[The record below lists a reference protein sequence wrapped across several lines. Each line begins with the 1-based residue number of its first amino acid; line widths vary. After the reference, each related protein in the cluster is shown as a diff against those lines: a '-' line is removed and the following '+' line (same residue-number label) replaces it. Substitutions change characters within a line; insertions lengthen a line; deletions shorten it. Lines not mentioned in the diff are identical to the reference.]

1 MKENNSSLLTNQS
14 GFTLVEV
21 LISIVLMAF
30 VALTTYQITDSSINT
45 KENVTKEDREIMQ
58 VLTMLNRMD
67 ADFQES
73 YSPLFFDA
81 QASRSA
87 SVDDSANGGN
97 YSNDINYFEGNKNF
111 YAKTKAGHLIP
122 FYLAE
127 EKGTLQF
134 LSTAH
139 RRRVEGKKESRFAW
153 IKYSLRSSAQNQ
165 DSDSEE
171 EKRGENELVRQSFA
185 GDIYNKEI
193 DWEKVP
199 AQVVIQNI
207 KELEFQFW
215 DERTKKFTANINDLN
230 ENRYNIRAVKV
241 VFTWIDPDKNEQK
254 FEKNFRTLWPYFN
267 PKQDEM
273 LNNSSN
279 PSNPFDTSNSG
290 NNNNANGAGNP
301 DDDGGIVQ

>member
-1 MKENNSSLLTNQS
+1 MKLQTSKVILNQS

-30 VALTTYQITDSSINT
+30 VALTTYQITDSSITT

-81 QASRSA
+81 QASRAAVS
-87 SVDDSANGGN
+87 DDSANGN

-111 YAKTKAGHLIP
+111 YAKTKSGHLVP

-139 RRRVEGKKESRFAW
+139 RRRIEGKKESRFVW
-153 IKYSLRSSAQNQ
+153 IKYSLRSTTPNA
-165 DSDSEE
+165 DSEDNE
-171 EKRGENELVRQSFA
+171 EKRGENELVRQAYSS
-185 GDIYNKEI
+185 DIYNKEI

-199 AQVVIQNI
+199 AQIVIQNL

-230 ENRYNIRAVKV
+230 ENRYNIRAFKV
-241 VFTWIDPDKNEQK
+241 LFTWIDPDKNEQK
-254 FEKNFRTLWPYFN
+254 YEKSFRTLWPYFN

-279 PSNPFDTSNSG
+279 PSNPFESSNSDA
-290 NNNNANGAGNP
+290 NSNNAENADANGGSSP
-301 DDDGGIVQ
+301 